1 MQVGE
6 VHKRYIDWLRENKE
20 SFVQIKESQ
29 IKDKKKDDYSDSS
42 SWENLARYCVEQMIQ
57 SLEKATY
64 GSVNELINAIVG
76 AKDEYG
82 TLRCCQRNT

>member
-1 MQVGE
+1 MQVGA
-6 VHKRYIDWLRENKE
+6 VHNRYIEWLEKNKS
-20 SFVQIKESQ
+20 SFVEVKEQQ
-29 IKDKKKDDYSDSS
+29 IKDKKKEYSDSS
-42 SWENLARYCVEQMIQ
+42 SWKILAQIRVGEIIE
-57 SLEKATY
+57 SLKKATY